1 MHHSSQERSE
11 LEITYLGDNEVEIAI
26 DEIDLGG
33 GYRGMP
39 VSLEELP
46 VLNGQVVEVI
56 LKNSRRRVIVTLT
69 LSELDSFTCK

>member
-1 MHHSSQERSE
+1 M
-11 LEITYLGDNEVEIAI
+11 AI

-56 LKNSRRRVIVTLT
+56 LKNSMQRVIVTLF
-69 LSELDSFTCK
+69 LSLIPSLVNE

>member
-1 MHHSSQERSE
+1 M
-11 LEITYLGDNEVEIAI
+11 AI

-56 LKNSRRRVIVTLT
+56 LKNSMQRVIVTLT
-69 LSELDSFTCK
+69 LSELDSFTCE